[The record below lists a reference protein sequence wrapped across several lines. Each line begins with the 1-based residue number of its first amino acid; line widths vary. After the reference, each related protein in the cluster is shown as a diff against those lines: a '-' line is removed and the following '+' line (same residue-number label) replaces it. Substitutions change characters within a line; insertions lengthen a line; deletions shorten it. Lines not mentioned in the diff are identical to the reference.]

1 MITGIDVNNAMQR
14 SYGMPL
20 TLDTTPAR
28 SLVTRAIARL
38 RHRQPRDN

>member
-1 MITGIDVNNAMQR
+1 MITGIDVKNAMQR

-20 TLDTTPAR
+20 TLDTAPDQ

-38 RHRQPRDN
+38 RHRQPRDS